1 MLSRRN
7 TIPRVRRR
15 FFFSFFLRNRA
26 GDAGDEGAGREVQEA
41 ERPCQV
47 ATRLLHLS
55 CEITRRSRKNMPR
68 QKPARMLL
76 SFQDVVSHF
85 SQEEQELLHNWQKDL
100 YANLMKEIHQV
111 LMSLGPVIASTVFS
125 LRLNEKGRFP
135 VDFEEFDRG
144 LNDDYP
150 PKEKTTG
157 IISESIKEEG
167 EVYSSVDEDHEVVA
181 KVFWPVGFHPLTSEP
196 EDAFLNPIDEDGRDG
211 GDRVSAGMA
220 AITSL
225 ISSQTK
231 EESAASSE
239 DHLESEIKR
248 SIYNLTEQSGTE
260 SMNENEMHRYSLRK
274 HMRIYNSERHFT
286 CTECGKQVN
295 EKSLL
300 ESHQR
305 IHPELRPYRC
315 PDCEMIFT
323 GKSSLLAQQKLHMGV
338 KRYHCN
344 ACEKSFTQKQH
355 LVTHQKIHTGFRAF
369 HCTVCEKN
377 FTQKCR
383 SFSTSPVAGDIR
395 FGHQETKAN
404 SDGAHLV
411 LLQPSIVPSM
421 ATLGSEPP

>member
-1 MLSRRN
+1 
-7 TIPRVRRR
+7 
-15 FFFSFFLRNRA
+15 
-26 GDAGDEGAGREVQEA
+26 
-41 ERPCQV
+41 
-47 ATRLLHLS
+47 
-55 CEITRRSRKNMPR
+55 MPR

-377 FTQKCR
+377 FTQKVHLLIHQRTHTGERPYHCR
-383 SFSTSPVAGDIR
+383 ECEKSFTQKPHLLKHQRTHTGVRPFHCTMCEKR
-395 FGHQETKAN
+395 FTQKCN
-404 SDGAHLV
+404 LQKHLGVHTGVKPFTV
-411 LLQPSIVPSM
+411 LAMKSGLHPRQPLNV
-421 ATLGSEPP
+421 TLGSTQSLKPWE